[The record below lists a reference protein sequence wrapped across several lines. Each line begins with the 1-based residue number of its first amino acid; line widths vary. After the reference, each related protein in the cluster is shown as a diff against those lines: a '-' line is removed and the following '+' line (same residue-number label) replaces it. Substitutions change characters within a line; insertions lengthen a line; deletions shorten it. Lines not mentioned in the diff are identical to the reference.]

1 MEILKEKNDYVVEY
15 LIKNNYNDADLGREI
30 RKIFFADPVVMRF
43 PNNLELGSEI
53 RKIYR
58 NLKK

>member
-15 LIKNNYNDADLGREI
+15 LIKKNYNDADLGSEI
-30 RKIFFADPVVMRF
+30 RKIFFGDPLVMRF
-43 PNNLELGSEI
+43 PNNMELGSEI

>member
-1 MEILKEKNDYVVEY
+1 MEILKENQDQITY
-15 LIKNNYNDADLGREI
+15 LIKRNQNDYDLGREV
-30 RKIFFADPVVMRF
+30 RKLFFGDPLVMRL
-43 PNNLELGSEI
+43 PNDGELGYEI